1 MVATC
6 RRADSAWEW
15 VKSSTFSTA
24 KVALAVSATCQT
36 TMAPM
41 LMGLPLRSL
50 TLMVLVSKLRTLML
64 TLVGLLSGGMA
75 RSPVWRMVP
84 M

>member
-1 MVATC
+1 M
-6 RRADSAWEW
+6 
-15 VKSSTFSTA
+15 KSSTFSTA